1 MNIDELATAYVAL
14 WNESDPGVRRAMIER
29 LFTADGTQYLVD
41 PPLEFRAAA
50 TDLAFPVPVLAVRG
64 HDAFERRVARAYD
77 MFLGEHVFAAAGPA
91 VELPAHTVGIA
102 WSMVRRE
109 DGTPVGG
116 GFDLLAL
123 DTDGRVVTDHQFIE
137 GSR

>member
-41 PPLEFRAAA
+41 PPIEIRQAAA
-50 TDLAFPVPVLAVRG
+50 DLAFPVPVLAVRG
-64 HDAFERRVARAYD
+64 HDALERRVSRAYD
-77 MFLGEHVFAAAGPA
+77 MFLGDHVFATAAPA
-91 VELPAHTVGIA
+91 VEHSTNTVGIA
-102 WSMVRRE
+102 WSMIRRE
-109 DGTPVGG
+109 DGATVGG

-123 DTDGRVVTDHQFIE
+123 DTEGRVVTDHQFIE